1 MTVKEQL
8 IQEIEKAPD
17 SLVEEVLNFLLCHKS
32 KHKPEP
38 SDKIALDS
46 IEEQLQRMANDPD
59 IQAELAMINEEF
71 KSTDMD
77 GLA

>member
-1 MTVKEQL
+1 M
-8 IQEIEKAPD
+8 
-17 SLVEEVLNFLLCHKS
+17 VEEVLQFLLSHKS
-32 KHKPEP
+32 KHNPET
-38 SDKIALDS
+38 SEKIALES
-46 IEEQLQRMANDPD
+46 IEEQLQSMANDPD

>member
-8 IQEIEKAPD
+8 IQEIEQAPD
-17 SLVEEVLNFLLCHKS
+17 SLVEEVLNFLLFHKN
-32 KHKPEP
+32 KHNPET
-38 SDKIALDS
+38 SEKIALES